1 MHIVHNDPIE
11 LSLDNCP
18 RSGNQLKIIYDT
30 PFALDCLA
38 SQGHFD
44 DEDIKWF
51 YENEP
56 ITMSKS
62 SYGAMLNVQTM
73 INGQL
78 LDMNGVHLVQGQ
90 LHFNQAKGAFDGLYH
105 CQIGPYQKSPPIQL
119 SIINLQD
126 LPPNTKER
134 DVFDGRCF
142 YPDAERSE
150 FEISIETNDD
160 GESLKIVTLE
170 RQRSS
175 KIGNDVVFPRLCY
188 KIAESYRKKLIS
200 DELNNERE
208 SFKKYMWPPLRPGI
222 KNHTHF
228 YESRSPA
235 PFLSNDLLH
244 SSVHRVDDL
253 NTFSWEPHDDY
264 TIKGEVIYTRPKFR
278 FVSNGVNYDITNPNE
293 YITFAMEP
301 VIFSQFRTTAEM
313 KKFETYEADT
323 NIGISKRRQFFM
335 SGKGKYWNR

>member
-1 MHIVHNDPIE
+1 MHIVHDDPIK

-18 RSGNQLKIIYDT
+18 RSGNELKIIYDT

-44 DEDIKWF
+44 NDDIEWF

-56 ITMSKS
+56 ITLSKS

-73 INGQL
+73 INGHL

-90 LHFNQAKGAFDGLYH
+90 LHFNQAKGAFDGSYH

-119 SIINLQD
+119 SIVSLQD

-142 YPDAERSE
+142 YPDAERSQ
-150 FEISIETNDD
+150 FEVSIVTNND

-170 RQRSS
+170 RNRNGT
-175 KIGNDVVFPRLCY
+175 IGNDVVFPRLCY
-188 KIAESYRKKLIS
+188 KIAESYRKKLNS
-200 DELNNERE
+200 DGLNNERE
-208 SFKKYMWPPLRPGI
+208 PFYMWPPSRPGI

-244 SSVHRVDDL
+244 SSVHRVTDL
-253 NTFSWEPHDDY
+253 STFSWEPHDDL
-264 TIKGEVIYTRPKFR
+264 TIRGEVEYTRPKFR
-278 FVSNGVNYDITNPNE
+278 FVSNGVNYDITSPSE
-293 YITFAMEP
+293 FITFTMEP
-301 VIFSQFRTTAEM
+301 VVFSQFRLTAEM
-313 KKFETYEADT
+313 NKFETYEADT
-323 NIGISKRRQFFM
+323 NIGISKRRQFFE
-335 SGKGKYWNR
+335 SGKGRYWNR